1 MLYLG
6 RIMSGFE
13 QKAMSRAVLSLSTTG
28 IFSASTWQPACMV
41 SLLNMIDVSKNMKKT
56 TRNYTSGLLAQVRN
70 SQDWTTSHRPLL
82 FPMPLLVVSLT
93 SIHAAAHPACLRFS
107 HV

>member
-1 MLYLG
+1 
-6 RIMSGFE
+6 
-13 QKAMSRAVLSLSTTG
+13 
-28 IFSASTWQPACMV
+28 MV

-82 FPMPLLVVSLT
+82 FPMPFLSVA
-93 SIHAAAHPACLRFS
+93 SIHAAAHSACFRFS